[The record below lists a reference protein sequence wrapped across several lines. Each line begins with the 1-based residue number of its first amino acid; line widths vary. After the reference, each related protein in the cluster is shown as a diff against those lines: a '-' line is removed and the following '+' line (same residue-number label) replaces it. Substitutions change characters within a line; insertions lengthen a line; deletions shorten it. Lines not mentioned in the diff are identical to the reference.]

1 MKLITIEKAILFL
14 ELKLEDMIN
23 LRFTTRVSVAVFE
36 SADNGTTPLMV
47 LPWGDRVVEEEAR
60 GDLAEK

>member
-1 MKLITIEKAILFL
+1 
-14 ELKLEDMIN
+14 MIN